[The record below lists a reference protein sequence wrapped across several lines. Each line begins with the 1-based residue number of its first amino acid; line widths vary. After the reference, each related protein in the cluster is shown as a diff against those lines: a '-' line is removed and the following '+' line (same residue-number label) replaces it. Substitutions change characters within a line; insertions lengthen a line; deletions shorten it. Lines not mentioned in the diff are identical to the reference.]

1 MDLAQLAYCLKVLS
15 VASRLRILQLL
26 KGRALCVGT
35 LAARLHVTQGA
46 VSQHLRILREAG
58 LVIAERRGYYV
69 HYRLNEA
76 VLREWRVA
84 IDTMLPCDQNVD
96 STGEKPNGLSC
107 RNRSLK

>member
-1 MDLAQLAYCLKVLS
+1 MLS

-35 LAARLHVTQGA
+35 LAARLHVTQGT
-46 VSQHLRILREAG
+46 VSQHVRILREAG

-69 HYRLNEA
+69 HYHLNEA

-84 IDTMLPCDQNVD
+84 IDTMLACVQDVD
-96 STGEKPNGLSC
+96 STEAEPNVLPC
-107 RNRSLK
+107 RNRL